1 MKKIYN
7 VKGGGSMA
15 IYTIGTHPV
24 EDFDTWKGVF
34 DKFESLRKECGE
46 LSAVT
51 LQHCDDPNMVTV
63 INTWVSVDAFQ
74 AFFSR
79 EELKAAMGDAGV
91 TAPPTIIV
99 ATEA

>member
-1 MKKIYN
+1 
-7 VKGGGSMA
+7 MA
-15 IYTIGTHPV
+15 
-24 EDFDTWKGVF
+24 
-34 DKFESLRKECGE
+34 
-46 LSAVT
+46 

-79 EELKAAMGDAGV
+79 EELTAAMGDAGI
-91 TAPPTIIV
+91 TGPPTIIV

>member
-1 MKKIYN
+1 MHD
-7 VKGGGSMA
+7 VKGGGGVA

-24 EDFDTWKGVF
+24 EDFDTWKSVF
-34 DKFESLRKECGE
+34 DKFAPLRKECGE
-46 LSAVT
+46 LSAVA

-79 EELKAAMGDAGV
+79 EELKEAMGDAGV

-99 ATEA
+99 ANEA